1 MKSEKKAQKA
11 SAGSLSLQNI
21 RVLVVEDE
29 RIIALDLRHILENFG
44 FEVCSVVSTGEESIH
59 AATQAHPDVVLM
71 DIKLRGDMSGIEAA
85 RKIHEC
91 LDIPVIYLTA
101 FSDESTVRSA
111 LTYEDFA
118 YIRKPFEE
126 KEIAA
131 TLHKALQKSPRQK
144 STQPYH

>member
-1 MKSEKKAQKA
+1 MKSEEKSRKT
-11 SAGSLSLQNI
+11 SAGSLSLQNT

-29 RIIALDLRHILENFG
+29 RIVALDLRYILENFG

-85 RKIHEC
+85 RKIHEY

-101 FSDESTVRSA
+101 FSDESTVRNA
-111 LTYEDFA
+111 LTYGDFA

-131 TLHKALQKSPRQK
+131 TVHKALQKSPKQK